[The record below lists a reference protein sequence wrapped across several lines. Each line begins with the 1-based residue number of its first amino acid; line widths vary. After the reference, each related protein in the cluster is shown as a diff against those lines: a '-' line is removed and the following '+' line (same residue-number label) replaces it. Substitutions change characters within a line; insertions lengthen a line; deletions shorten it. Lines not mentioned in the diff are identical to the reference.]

1 MGETFQKPQ
10 DRQSAYQDYKELR
23 GKPIIEQIDN
33 QRELLKE
40 KNDLLKNFAFKL
52 TDMKAEA
59 EVAQNALK
67 SLNARD
73 DEKDMIEG
81 Q

>member
-1 MGETFQKPQ
+1 M
-10 DRQSAYQDYKELR
+10 R

-40 KNDLLKNFAFKL
+40 KNDLLKKFASKL

>member
-40 KNDLLKNFAFKL
+40 KNDLLKNFASKL

-73 DEKDMIEG
+73 DEKDLIEG

>member
-1 MGETFQKPQ
+1 M
-10 DRQSAYQDYKELR
+10 R

>member
-1 MGETFQKPQ
+1 MGETFYKPP

-23 GKPIIEQIDN
+23 GKPIIEQIEN

-40 KNDLLKNFAFKL
+40 KNDLLKEYATKL
-52 TDMKAEA
+52 SDMKEDAEH
-59 EVAQNALK
+59 AQNELK
-67 SLNARD
+67 NLKARD

>member
-1 MGETFQKPQ
+1 
-10 DRQSAYQDYKELR
+10 LR

-40 KNDLLKNFAFKL
+40 KNDLLKKFASKL

>member
-1 MGETFQKPQ
+1 
-10 DRQSAYQDYKELR
+10 LR
-23 GKPIIEQIDN
+23 GRPIIEQIDN

-40 KNDLLKNFAFKL
+40 KNDLLKNFASKL